1 METKLTIEEHRKIE
15 SGIREKYV
23 QVATSPDGHFSYPIG
38 RIGLNALGY
47 DTIWTD
53 RLPENVADSY
63 CGVGNPF
70 SLGEILP
77 GDNVLD
83 IGCGAGV
90 DTIIAAMMVGSH
102 GRAMGI
108 DLIPEMVQRA
118 EKNRRLMGA
127 DNLRFLEADA
137 TTLDVGDTSFDV
149 VISNGVFNLIPEKG
163 EALKTIFHI
172 MKPAGKLMLADQ
184 IARGPVEKDLKAR
197 IGNWFR

>member
-1 METKLTIEEHRKIE
+1 MEAKLSSEEHRKIE
-15 SGIREKYV
+15 TGIREKYV
-23 QVATSPDGHFSYPIG
+23 QVAVSPGGHFNYPVG
-38 RIGLNALGY
+38 RAGLKALGY
-47 DTIWTD
+47 DPTWTD
-53 RLPENVADSY
+53 RLPEHVADSY

-70 SLGEILP
+70 SLGEIRP

-108 DLIPEMVQRA
+108 DLVPEMVRRA
-118 EKNRRLMGA
+118 EKNRRQMGA
-127 DNLRFLEADA
+127 GNLRFREADA
-137 TTLDVGDTSFDV
+137 ATLDVGDNSFDV

-163 EALKTIFHI
+163 EALKTIFR
-172 MKPAGKLMLADQ
+172 MLKPAGRLMLADQ
-184 IARGPVEKDLKAR
+184 IARGPVAKDLKAR